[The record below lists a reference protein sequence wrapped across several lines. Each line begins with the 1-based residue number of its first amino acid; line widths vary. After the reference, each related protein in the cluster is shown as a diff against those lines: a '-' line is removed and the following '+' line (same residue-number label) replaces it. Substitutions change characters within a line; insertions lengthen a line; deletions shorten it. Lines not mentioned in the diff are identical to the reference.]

1 MTTRTHNGKFFIFD
15 CNDRVVGNPNGYRTM
30 RGATQQANSR
40 KAQAF
45 RDIWAAYD
53 AQDPRERNYLVSNI
67 KFVGV

>member
-1 MTTRTHNGKFFIFD
+1 MTNGKFFIFD
-15 CNDRVVGNPNGYRTM
+15 CNDRIVGNPSGYRTM
-30 RGATQQANSR
+30 RGAIQQANSR

-67 KFVGV
+67 KFVEA